1 MCECASGN
9 GVGRSVK
16 SSILPCVLIVLTVT
30 ALDQATK
37 LLVSHSI
44 GVHETVPVIPG
55 LVDLVHVRNRGMAF
69 GLLNRPGENTAFY
82 LITGGTLLA
91 LGFLVFWLRKIA
103 AEHRREGSALSL
115 IIGGAIGNLIDRI
128 RLHEVIDFV
137 DVHVNSF
144 HWPAFNAADSAI
156 TVGTIWLV
164 FMLLKEGPEKD

>member
-1 MCECASGN
+1 MRECPSGN
-9 GVGRSVK
+9 GVDRGVK
-16 SSILPCVLIVLTVT
+16 PILLPWGLIALAVA

-44 GVHETVPVIPG
+44 GVHETIPVIPG
-55 LVDLVHVRNRGMAF
+55 LVDLVYVRNRGMAF

-82 LITGGTLLA
+82 LITAGTVLA
-91 LGFLVFWLRKIA
+91 LVFLVYWLRKTA
-103 AEHRREGSALSL
+103 SERPKAGFALSL

-137 DVHVNSF
+137 DVHVKSF

-156 TVGTIWLV
+156 TVGTMWLV
-164 FMLLKEGPEKD
+164 FMLLKEGPETG